1 MGELARATG
10 LSVRT
15 LRHWDQVGLVCPRRA
30 RAGHRC
36 YSRADVTR
44 LYRALALRSMGLSL
58 EQIGALLAETDPSPP
73 DVAPTLIGG
82 FSATVYKT
90 GNDPES
96 IRGSC
101 CLDLGGVGR
110 ETKSGDMDVH
120 RCREASWWRYGS
132 PSGQAWCFGTSGP
145 IWSTLQLVGVLP
157 GHRRLAGTDVC
168 GVGIMHRAL

>member
-58 EQIGALLAETDPSPP
+58 EQIGCAARRDRS
-73 DVAPTLIGG
+73 VAAG
-82 FSATVYKT
+82 
-90 GNDPES
+90 
-96 IRGSC
+96 RGPHS
-101 CLDLGGVGR
+101 
-110 ETKSGDMDVH
+110 
-120 RCREASWWRYGS
+120 
-132 PSGQAWCFGTSGP
+132 
-145 IWSTLQLVGVLP
+145 
-157 GHRRLAGTDVC
+157 HRRFFSNCL
-168 GVGIMHRAL
+168 